1 MMHRK
6 TKKWGADTFKIKGK
20 TSCVEVW
27 LQDMNEIPMGKQ
39 TLDILYLKQQQN
51 LSDTLLAVSNSV

>member
-20 TSCVEVW
+20 TCYVEVW
-27 LQDMNEIPMGKQ
+27 LWNMNEIPMGKQ
-39 TLDILYLKQQQN
+39 TLDFLHLTTTTK
-51 LSDTLLAVSNSV
+51 SF